1 MNTSTFGGNMRQAQ
15 PIAQQ
20 PARQPFADA
29 TKNQNKITTDLPS
42 LGGDNII
49 KKPHM
54 EYETYKV
61 GCKILLCVIPVLAH
75 CYMRHTY
82 HAMFGGPRLI
92 KMYNRDVYMMHMYN
106 V

>member
-1 MNTSTFGGNMRQAQ
+1 MRQAQ

-61 GCKILLCVIPVLAH
+61 GCKILLCISGIGTLLYETYIPRYVWW
-75 CYMRHTY
+75 
-82 HAMFGGPRLI
+82 P
-92 KMYNRDVYMMHMYN
+92 
-106 V
+106 

>member
-42 LGGDNII
+42 LGGDNIN

-61 GCKILLCVIPVLAH
+61 GCKILLAFVQWEITMLCRCP
-75 CYMRHTY
+75 
-82 HAMFGGPRLI
+82 
-92 KMYNRDVYMMHMYN
+92 N
-106 V
+106 